1 MILYRGPS
9 QLDGKPIVAI
19 VTGLDL
25 NSVNAKT
32 GAMAQVWILRDD
44 IAPIDA
50 VKQGEDVSI
59 CGQCPHRGI
68 SEYVSAE
75 LGWVNR
81 GRTCYVTLFHAPRN
95 VWASYKRGVYGDEVA
110 QDAPARLA
118 NKKVRLGA
126 YGDPAALPF
135 GVWQAALANAAA
147 FTGYTHQW
155 RSCDTRF
162 RTFVMA
168 SADSAADMAEAQTLG
183 YRTFRVRTA
192 AEALAPREVICPA
205 SQEAGKK
212 TSCAACL
219 ACGGTSAK
227 AKASI
232 AIVAHGA
239 GARNFAR
246 AIA

>member
-19 VTGLDL
+19 VTGLETQSS
-25 NSVNAKT
+25 NSKT

-44 IAPIDA
+44 IAPLTA
-50 VKQGEDVSI
+50 ARMGEDVSI
-59 CGQCPHRGI
+59 CGACPHRGI

-75 LGWVNR
+75 LGWINR

-95 VWASYKRGVYGDEVA
+95 VWASYKRGVYGHEVA
-110 QDAPARLA
+110 ADASERLA
-118 NKKVRLGA
+118 GKRIRLGA
-126 YGDPAALPF
+126 YGDPAALPLA
-135 GVWQAALANAAA
+135 VWQAALVNAKA

-155 RSCDTRF
+155 RTAPKAFSTY
-162 RTFVMA
+162 VMA
-168 SADSAADMAEAQTLG
+168 SADSAADMAEAQALG
-183 YRTFRVRTA
+183 YRTFRIRTA
-192 AEALAPREVICPA
+192 GEALAPREVICPA

-212 TSCAACL
+212 TSCASCL

-232 AIVAHGA
+232 AIIAHGA
-239 GARNFAR
+239 GAKHFAK

>member
-68 SEYVSAE
+68 SEYVSGE

-95 VWASYKRGVYGDEVA
+95 VWTSYKRGVYGQDVA
-110 QDAPARLA
+110 LDAPARLA
-118 NKKVRLGA
+118 GKKVRLGA

-168 SADSAADMAEAQTLG
+168 SADSAADMAEAQKLG
-183 YRTFRVRTA
+183 YRTFRVRTQS
-192 AEALAPREVICPA
+192 EALASREVICPA

-212 TSCAACL
+212 TSCASCL